1 MTIQARGAVPVR
13 HLNGRPIIMNKYY
26 VPSTDSTALYRG
38 DFVGLVNAMDPKGE
52 VAVVKALGATGD
64 APIGVVCGFEP
75 DASNVYTGHYRPA
88 STNCYVLV
96 CDDPD
101 VVFAIAEDADG
112 GAVSQAN
119 IASHANADIA
129 LGAGNAYT
137 GLSGH
142 ALDSNTATT
151 SSAVLKILGAV
162 ADGTNAGAASGG
174 AYLEVIIFE
183 HALKAADSI
192 T

>member
-13 HLNGRPIIMNKYY
+13 HLNGRPIIMNRYY
-26 VPSTDSTALYRG
+26 VPSTDSTALFKG

-52 VAVVKALGATGD
+52 VAVVKALANTGD

-88 STNCYVLV
+88 STNRYVLV

-101 VVFAIAEDADG
+101 VVFAIAEDAAG
-112 GAVSQAN
+112 GVVSQAN
-119 IASHANADIA
+119 IAAHFNADIA
-129 LGAGNAYT
+129 LGAGSTVT
-137 GLSGH
+137 GLSAH
-142 ALDSNTATT
+142 ALDSSTAAST
-151 SSAVLKILGAV
+151 SAVLKILGAV
-162 ADGTNAGAASGG
+162 ADGTNAGAATDG